1 MEDMHDA
8 ESAWNKKREVK
19 LLERQILAA
28 GDSVVV
34 ARTMFDKP
42 ISVRCDEDLVI
53 DYDKG
58 TAYTEK
64 RDE

>member
-1 MEDMHDA
+1 MAAMRDA
-8 ESAWNKKREVK
+8 ESAWNKKCEVK

-34 ARTMFDKP
+34 SRTMFDKP

-53 DYDKG
+53 DYGKG
-58 TAYTEK
+58 IAYTEK